1 MFDTHV
7 QAFESTS
14 SSPPVADTATLPESV
29 EKEDVAATS
38 PWLSVVQAARHCGWP
53 CRNGR
58 APASFY
64 ELAAHIGYKINGQW
78 RIHIDDL
85 DGYIRA
91 RRGGAA

>member
-1 MFDTHV
+1 MYDRHV
-7 QAFESTS
+7 QAFESTG
-14 SSPPVADTATLPESV
+14 SSPPIADATHSPDPEGHSRAVA
-29 EKEDVAATS
+29 S

-64 ELAAHIGYKINGQW
+64 ELADRIGYKIHGQW
-78 RIHIDDL
+78 RIHIEDL

-91 RRGGAA
+91 SRGGAA